1 MFWGLQTGT
10 RRTSCLST
18 ISCRCVVVGAQP
30 AAGADVLL
38 PQIGAFSEL
47 IRQKMI
53 REAYFDSLVYLI
65 SQGISVEGTDIAG
78 YTALQHSLSCTP
90 LCHSFRWSSL
100 LLDAS
105 KDPIAAINHRNRYG
119 ATSLHEAVMCYKRPG
134 EEEIRLEAIKW
145 AMERGANVD
154 SASFSQPAAFLADLL
169 AVPDGDGSTI
179 RRTAA
184 RFSSFV
190 NLFAEH
196 DAAVAL
202 DHGCAFCRRGGV
214 AGKGKGKVEAKEVG
228 EVRASLRC
236 GRCKERS
243 CECVHLRSWRG
254 ADGWFPQIARLDAR
268 R

>member
-1 MFWGLQTGT
+1 MTGVQT
-10 RRTSCLST
+10 C
-18 ISCRCVVVGAQP
+18 A
-30 AAGADVLL
+30 L
-38 PQIGAFSEL
+38 PIF
-47 IRQKMI
+47 
-53 REAYFDSLVYLI
+53 
-65 SQGISVEGTDIAG
+65 
-78 YTALQHSLSCTP
+78 
-90 LCHSFRWSSL
+90 

-119 ATSLHEAVMCYKRPG
+119 ATALHEAVMCYKRPG

-154 SASFSQPAAFLADLL
+154 SASSLPSRVGPRYNRL
-169 AVPDGDGSTI
+169 AVPDGDGSTT

-184 RFSSFV
+184 RFSSFM

-196 DAAVAL
+196 DSAVAL

-214 AGKGKGKVEAKEVG
+214 AGKGKGKVETKEAG

-243 CECVHLRSWRG
+243 CECRFRRG
-254 ADGWFPQIARLDAR
+254 QS
-268 R
+268 